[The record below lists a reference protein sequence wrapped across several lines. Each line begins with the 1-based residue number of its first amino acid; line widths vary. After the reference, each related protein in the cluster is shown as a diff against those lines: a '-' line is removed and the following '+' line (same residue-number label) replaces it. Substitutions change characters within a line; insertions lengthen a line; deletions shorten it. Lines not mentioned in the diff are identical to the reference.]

1 MTEAK
6 RIKILYLIT
15 GLKTGGAEIVLYNL
29 VKNIDKKKFEPVVVS
44 IIPIA
49 EIGKKIQDSG
59 IRVLS
64 LSAKFKYNPLIIFRL
79 ISIFKKE
86 KPQILHSFLFHSI
99 FLGRIVGKT
108 CKVPIIISSIHSE
121 YIGGFLRNRL
131 LQITDSL
138 DDVVTIVSQKASETM
153 LKSKTVSSNKLLV
166 IYNGIDL
173 NKFIFQDKKAREE
186 IRKELNLKKDDKVL
200 ISIGR
205 LFEAKGYPYLIEAI
219 KILKSKYPDIKLLII
234 GEGEEKNKLETQI
247 RGLNLEKNIFL
258 LGRKENVSNYL
269 NASDIFVLASLW
281 EGFGLA
287 IVEAMACG
295 LPVIT
300 TNVGGIPE
308 IIKDKISG
316 LLVNPKD
323 FKILAQK
330 IDYLLNL
337 DADSKERFA
346 LKGRKIVEQKFPL
359 EKMMTKYE
367 ELYYKLLKQKIN
379 YVNK

>member
-29 VKNIDKKKFEPVVVS
+29 VKNINKKKIETVVVS

-49 EIGKKIQDSG
+49 EIGKKIQNSG

-64 LSAKFKYNPLIIFRL
+64 LNAKFKYNPFIFFKL
-79 ISIFKKE
+79 ISILKKE

-99 FLGRIVGKT
+99 LLGRIVGRI

-153 LKSKTVSSNKLLV
+153 LKSKTASANKLLV

-173 NKFIFQDKKAREE
+173 NKFIFQDKKTREE

-205 LFEAKGYPYLIEAI
+205 LFKAKGYPYLIEAI

>member
-1 MTEAK
+1 METSK
-6 RIKILYLIT
+6 VKILYLIT

-29 VKNIDKKKFEPVVVS
+29 VKNINKKKIETVVVS

-49 EIGKKIQDSG
+49 EIGKKIQNSG

-64 LSAKFKYNPLIIFRL
+64 LNAKFKYNPFIFFKL
-79 ISIFKKE
+79 ISILKKE

-99 FLGRIVGKT
+99 LLGRIVGRI

-153 LKSKTVSSNKLLV
+153 LKSKTASANKLLV

-173 NKFIFQDKKAREE
+173 NKFIFQDKKTREE

-205 LFEAKGYPYLIEAI
+205 LFKAKGYPYLIEAI